1 VTPTAIPTTM
11 MVMKTKTQVA
21 ILRPMLMLALVEAL
35 ESFGLE
41 SATIAKINAGM
52 RQVRYKRE
60 VPQHT
65 RPIMAKMRATI
76 AFVLWSC

>member
-1 VTPTAIPTTM
+1 
-11 MVMKTKTQVA
+11 
-21 ILRPMLMLALVEAL
+21 MLALAEAL

-41 SATIAKINAGM
+41 RATIAKISAGM

-65 RPIMAKMRATI
+65 RPIIAKMRATI